1 MLLSSVDLCVSLM
14 FLELLAFYLTTG
26 WSTSVCPTT
35 PTSKGF
41 PSSRCCCEW
50 SRLQGKGREE
60 RRWQI
65 SRFLIS
71 TTTHHISRTLLSPG
85 HHHHHHLLLH
95 RLLLLLLL
103 LSLLVAI
110 IILNYDFG
118 FLFLWWSCIEEEI
131 IELLHLFRSDQEYQP
146 ITHTSTHTYKHRER
160 ARARERERDTH
171 THTHTSFSSNIKMW
185 RRGGRVCLLV
195 ILFSSSFFVNRD
207 LLGTLDWSS
216 PEVISRV
223 EEFF

>member
-1 MLLSSVDLCVSLM
+1 M

-35 PTSKGF
+35 PTCKGF
-41 PSSRCCCEW
+41 PRSRCCCEW

-71 TTTHHISRTLLSPG
+71 TTTHHISRTLLSRG
-85 HHHHHHLLLH
+85 HHHHILLHH

-110 IILNYDFG
+110 IILTHDFG
-118 FLFLWWSCIEEEI
+118 FLFLLWSCIEEEI
-131 IELLHLFRSDQEYQP
+131 IELVHLFRSDQEYQP
-146 ITHTSTHTYKHRER
+146 NTHTSTHTYKHRER
-160 ARARERERDTH
+160 ACERERERETH
-171 THTHTSFSSNIKMW
+171 THTYTPDFQVTL
-185 RRGGRVCLLV
+185 RCGGEGEECVSLWFFFLLPFLW
-195 ILFSSSFFVNRD
+195 I
-207 LLGTLDWSS
+207 
-216 PEVISRV
+216 VISWGLWTGVPQKWFLGLKNFFRV
-223 EEFF
+223 Y

>member
-1 MLLSSVDLCVSLM
+1 MCVCLML
-14 FLELLAFYLTTG
+14 LELLAFYLTTG
-26 WSTSVCPTT
+26 WSTSACPTT

-41 PSSRCCCEW
+41 PWSRCCCEW

-85 HHHHHHLLLH
+85 HYHHLLLLH

-110 IILNYDFG
+110 IILNHDFG
-118 FLFLWWSCIEEEI
+118 FLWWSCIEEEI
-131 IELLHLFRSDQEYQP
+131 IELVHLFRSDQEYQP
-146 ITHTSTHTYKHRER
+146 NTHTSTHRER
-160 ARARERERDTH
+160 ERERERERDTH
-171 THTHTSFSSNIKMW
+171 THTHTHTHLIF
-185 RRGGRVCLLV
+185 
-195 ILFSSSFFVNRD
+195 
-207 LLGTLDWSS
+207 
-216 PEVISRV
+216 E
-223 EEFF
+223 